1 MGRAVQ
7 QLVADR
13 TDCTIAAGVD
23 LIRDASAAF
32 PNYTQI
38 EAVEEPVD
46 VIVDF
51 SHPSLLTPIL
61 SYAAQKGGIP
71 AVLCTTG
78 YSAEQVEALKAAAQ
92 TQPVFYSRNMSLGI
106 NLLIELS
113 KKAAKVLGGQ
123 FDIEIIEKHHNQKID
138 APSGTAL
145 MLADAIAT
153 TTGAICGTSTVT
165 TFVESSAGVAEGGR
179 TGLAAMATAAL
190 FFIAMFLSPIASLI
204 PTAATA
210 AALIY
215 VGVLMINCVKD
226 LDWMD
231 PSVALPSFLTM
242 AMMPFTY
249 NISYGI
255 AFGLISYVLIRI
267 FTGKI
272 REVKVGT
279 WVITILFLLMLFL
292 TH

>member
-1 MGRAVQ
+1 MVRILLCGCFGKMGRAVQ

-145 MLADAIAT
+145 MLADAIAGVRDGQRKKRGKSEIGLHAVRGGT
-153 TTGAICGTSTVT
+153 IVGEHEVIFAGNHEVITLSHSAQSKELFATGAVNAAVYMCGK
-165 TFVESSAGVAEGGR
+165 AP
-179 TGLAAMATAAL
+179 GLYDM
-190 FFIAMFLSPIASLI
+190 SD
-204 PTAATA
+204 
-210 AALIY
+210 
-215 VGVLMINCVKD
+215 MI
-226 LDWMD
+226 
-231 PSVALPSFLTM
+231 
-242 AMMPFTY
+242 
-249 NISYGI
+249 
-255 AFGLISYVLIRI
+255 
-267 FTGKI
+267 
-272 REVKVGT
+272 
-279 WVITILFLLMLFL
+279 
-292 TH
+292 